1 MATHALPASSFW
13 SSAANSRELLNRG
26 REVLEHE
33 AQAIVALRDRLDEAF
48 CQAVETLLNCSG
60 SVIVTGMGKAGI
72 IAQKLAASLSS
83 TGTPSHFLHP
93 AEAVHGD
100 LGCIRSTDVV
110 IVFSYSGETE
120 EVTRLLPLLSETKTI
135 AITAN
140 ASSLLGRSATLTLPL
155 GSHREACSL
164 GLAPTTTTTAMM
176 ALGDA
181 LTLVVAEQRG
191 FTREQFAKFHPAGSL
206 GRQLTNVCEVMRP
219 LEECRIASEQKTLR
233 EVMVQVSRPGR
244 RTGAVMLVDASQR
257 LVGIFTDSDLARLL
271 ERSEETKLDH
281 SVSEVMTRSFA
292 TTSAGCLLPEAMR
305 IMAQRKISEL
315 PVIDEDNRPLGLI
328 DVTDLVGAASNEL
341 QPMPGAQVEERGAAG
356 VRTLRIVR
364 P

>member
-1 MATHALPASSFW
+1 
-13 SSAANSRELLNRG
+13 
-26 REVLEHE
+26 
-33 AQAIVALRDRLDEAF
+33 
-48 CQAVETLLNCSG
+48 
-60 SVIVTGMGKAGI
+60 
-72 IAQKLAASLSS
+72 
-83 TGTPSHFLHP
+83 
-93 AEAVHGD
+93 
-100 LGCIRSTDVV
+100 
-110 IVFSYSGETE
+110 
-120 EVTRLLPLLSETKTI
+120 
-135 AITAN
+135 
-140 ASSLLGRSATLTLPL
+140 
-155 GSHREACSL
+155 
-164 GLAPTTTTTAMM
+164 MM